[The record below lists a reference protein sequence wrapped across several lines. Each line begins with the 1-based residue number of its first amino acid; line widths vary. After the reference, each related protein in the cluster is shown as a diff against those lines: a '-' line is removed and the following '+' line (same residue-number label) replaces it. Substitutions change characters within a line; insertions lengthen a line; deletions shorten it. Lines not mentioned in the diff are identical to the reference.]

1 VSRRGTLT
9 SLGLLIALGPALLR
23 LAPTPPPRGPLAAGL
38 AAPAGIAV
46 GCVLFAAL
54 ARARP
59 RLLVTRVAAVA
70 ALAIAAAGVSEEAVW
85 RAFALARLAG
95 TTGPVA
101 AVAIT
106 SAGFAAV
113 HVPALRFRGAAV
125 HVLTGA
131 ALGVLFVATGS
142 LVACGVAHA
151 VYNVLAVLGRGAAT
165 PASAAVTLRGVEK
178 RFGTA
183 TALRG
188 IDLTIERGELV
199 ALLGPNGAGKTTLV
213 SLVLGLRRPTTGSVR
228 VLGGDPRD
236 WRARSGVG
244 ATPQEMGFPP
254 TLRVREILELARAHG
269 ADPPAFGELAARFG
283 LDGLERRQA
292 GALSGGQR
300 RRLALALAFA
310 GSPDLVVLDEPTTGL
325 DVASRLRTWA
335 AIGEFAAG
343 GGTVLLTTHSL
354 EETDA
359 LAHRVVVLA
368 HGAVVA
374 DAAPERLKACAGADL
389 EQAFL
394 RLTAAVPA

>member
-9 SLGLLIALGPALLR
+9 SLVLLVALGPALLR
-23 LAPTPPPRGPLAAGL
+23 LAPTAPPRGPLAAGL

-59 RLLVTRVAAVA
+59 RLLVTRVAAAA
-70 ALAIAAAGVSEEAVW
+70 ALAVAAAGVSEEAVW
-85 RAFALARLAG
+85 RAFALARLAAAA
-95 TTGPVA
+95 GPA
-101 AVAIT
+101 AAIAIT

-113 HVPALRFRGAAV
+113 HVPALRVRGAAV

-131 ALGVLFVATGS
+131 ALGALFVATGS

-151 VYNVLAVLGRGAAT
+151 VYNVLAVLGRGPAT

-178 RFGTA
+178 RFGSSTV
-183 TALRG
+183 LRG
-188 IDLTIERGELV
+188 LDLTIERGELV

-213 SLVLGLRRPTTGSVR
+213 SLVLGLRRPTAGSVR
-228 VLGGDPRD
+228 VLGGDPRE
-236 WRARSGVG
+236 WRARTGVG

-254 TLRVREILELARAHG
+254 TLRVCEILELARAHG
-269 ADPPAFGELAARFG
+269 AAPPFADLAAQFG
-283 LDGLERRQA
+283 LDGLDRKQA
-292 GALSGGQR
+292 GALSGGQS

-310 GSPDLVVLDEPTTGL
+310 GSPDLVVLDEPTAGL
-325 DVASRLRTWA
+325 DVASRLRAWA

-354 EETDA
+354 EEADA

-368 HGAVVA
+368 RGTVVA